1 MACAIT
7 SLTVFRLRRLYMLRS
22 GFLLLKARQSQI
34 GTVSGVL
41 DRRSLFRFLVLLAQ
55 GKRELQI
62 LEASRRKCGYIMRP
76 VVVYQGHTLKS
87 VKYCRNRNASFSPS
101 QA

>member
-1 MACAIT
+1 
-7 SLTVFRLRRLYMLRS
+7 MLRS

-62 LEASRRKCGYIMRP
+62 L
-76 VVVYQGHTLKS
+76 
-87 VKYCRNRNASFSPS
+87 
-101 QA
+101 